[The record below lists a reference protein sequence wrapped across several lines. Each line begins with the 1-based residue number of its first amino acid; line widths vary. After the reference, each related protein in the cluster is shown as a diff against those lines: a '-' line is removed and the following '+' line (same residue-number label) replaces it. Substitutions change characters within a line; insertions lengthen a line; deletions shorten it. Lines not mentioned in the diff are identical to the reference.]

1 MRIKRILSVIAIVLT
16 LTVALAVG
24 FATPAHAAPAQAKT
38 PSIQLTSCSPSSYGS
53 QCDNTDPFQT
63 NCAANSSRTSSYEYV
78 NVLGN
83 VWLTQEWYSYS
94 CHTIWTR
101 LWLQSGTNSCA
112 NCYIQVVRYHNSS
125 TFLTEGGPGWTLYSG
140 AWTNQ
145 LYIQCGDVSHAGFNG
160 YGAPNWYGC

>member
-24 FATPAHAAPAQAKT
+24 FATPAHAASAQAKT
-38 PSIQLTSCSPSSYGS
+38 PSIQQTSCGPSSYGY

-63 NCAANSSRTSSYEYV
+63 NCAANSARTSSYVYAW
-78 NVLGN
+78 NQGSW
-83 VWLTQEWYSYS
+83 WLAQEWYSFS

-101 LWLQSGTNSCA
+101 LWLQSGSNVCA
-112 NCYIQVVRYHNSS
+112 NCYIQITRYHNSS
-125 TFLTEGGPGWTLYSG
+125 TWLNEGGPGWTLYSG

-145 LYIQCGDVSHAGFNG
+145 LYIVCGDVSNANFNG
-160 YGAPNWYGC
+160 NFTPNWYGC